1 MCRAAVREGVL
12 GKMVA
17 SEVENDQAKLQEDI
31 VKGSS
36 GRCRLWATPSAGRS
50 GPAQGDFVM
59 TRFWALSAPRC

>member
-1 MCRAAVREGVL
+1 
-12 GKMVA
+12 MVA

-50 GPAQGDFVM
+50 GPAQEDFVM
-59 TRFWALSAPRC
+59 TRFWALLVPRC